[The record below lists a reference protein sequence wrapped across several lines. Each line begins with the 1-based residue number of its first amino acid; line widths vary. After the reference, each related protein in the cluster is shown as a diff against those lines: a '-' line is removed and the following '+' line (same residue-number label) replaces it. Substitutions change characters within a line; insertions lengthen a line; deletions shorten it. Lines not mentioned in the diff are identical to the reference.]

1 VGISL
6 KSCCGFFSDNKTQC
20 AVEKRRIEIKRLK
33 YIKTTYLMLLF
44 LFIRKERCLMDYA
57 GVGTDFK
64 SFFEFF
70 DLKFKNEIFYHEFK
84 KSKIKYLNNFSPA
97 P

>member
-64 SFFEFF
+64 TFFTKFLKKIFF
-70 DLKFKNEIFYHEFK
+70 KIFNK
-84 KSKIKYLNNFSPA
+84 LQKLNI
-97 P
+97 